1 MKVVGIIPARYGSKR
16 LPGKPLLDILGKSMI
31 QRVFEQC
38 KKCDK
43 LNTIVVATDDK
54 RIYEHVKA
62 FNGNA
67 IMTSK
72 THKTGT
78 ERCNE
83 VVKKLT
89 QEFDV
94 VVNIQGDEPF
104 INPIQIEEVIALFND
119 KKTQIGT
126 LVSVI
131 KDVNV
136 LKDRN
141 APKAILD
148 TQGRVVA
155 FSRRI
160 STKLR
165 NQTRIYQHVGI
176 YAYKKNILK
185 ELCGLPESKNEIK
198 EQLEQLRWLD
208 NNYKIITGITN
219 FQNIAVDTAN
229 DIEKI
234 KQKMR

>member
-43 LNTIVVATDDK
+43 LNTVVVATDDK

-83 VVKKLT
+83 TVKKLT

-94 VVNIQGDEPF
+94 IVNIQGDEPF
-104 INPIQIEEVIALFND
+104 INPIQIEEVITLFND
-119 KKTQIGT
+119 KNTQIGT

-131 KDVNV
+131 KDIKV
-136 LKDRN
+136 LKDNN

-148 TQGRVVA
+148 EQARA
-155 FSRRI
+155 IRFCRII
-160 STKLR
+160 STNLR
-165 NQTRIYQHVGI
+165 AQKRIYQHVGI
-176 YAYKKNILK
+176 YAYKKNIL
-185 ELCGLPESKNEIK
+185 EEICALTESKNEIK

-208 NNYKIITGITN
+208 NNYKIKTRITN
-219 FQNIAVDTAN
+219 FQNIGVDTAK

-234 KQKMR
+234 KQNMR